1 MQWLRG
7 EDRMFKDREP
17 KVLKDVLSLDQVSK
31 IKNEVSDYKA
41 LEFDDWFSRYTLHSS
56 VNKKLD
62 SVFNDLVPIARKT
75 FNSKTLLPTYAL
87 FSHYEGKNARLHK
100 HIDDNA
106 CTYTIDLCLY
116 QKTPWGLWVENKEY
130 ILEEN
135 QALAYYG
142 NDQLHWRQQFPDKE
156 NNHVAMIFFHFAEPD
171 HWYFTKGP
179 SYLSVIRGQMTEDQ
193 WNTL

>member
-1 MQWLRG
+1 MSHKNKQ
-7 EDRMFKDREP
+7 P
-17 KVLKDVLSLDQVSK
+17 IVLSDVLDSVSLDSIKKSVS
-31 IKNEVSDYKA
+31 NYKD
-41 LEFDDWFSRYTLHSS
+41 LDFDEWFSRYTVHNTANSS
-56 VNKKLD
+56 LD
-62 SVFNDLVPIARKT
+62 KVFKGLTSLAQKT
-75 FNSKTLLPTYAL
+75 FNSKTLKPTYAL

-116 QKTPWGLWVENKEY
+116 QKTPWGLWVENSEY
-130 ILEEN
+130 ILQEN
-135 QALAYYG
+135 EALAYYG

-179 SYLSVIRGQMTEDQ
+179 SYLAVIRGQMTEDQ
-193 WNTL
+193 WNSL